1 MKMNTKRIRMAVM
14 FLLGILLAP
23 LSLQAQNVTIRAN
36 NGSTVAAI
44 KQGTGQG
51 VTDTFFGAGG
61 FATWQH
67 EQLSMVLTTSDGT
80 ALTPNGQLDNPA
92 NNLFSDTNGHM
103 QIGKGQ
109 SSATNICY
117 ATVSLPK
124 GYRFTGYSIK
134 FSKSTE
140 TKGSGTG
147 AISFNSSV
155 TGRFGETGS
164 DFSTYTTQ
172 ADVTNTGGA
181 KTITRTEMTE
191 GDMGNVLYFKLMNT
205 TNSNQNQRVLIT
217 LESAEFFFT
226 AEENYSPVTPA
237 GEITSPVSAV
247 DVPFPTSRV
256 DFGTIENRP
265 YVINGVTYNRVS
277 YSSANVSDL
286 AANFKLYEAES
297 VTDGTDL
304 DNVPG
309 KVVDY
314 KAGTISSDGGYFKL
328 GREGQEQIYFLESPT
343 TVTISDGHEVPVGY
357 RITEAEFEYTNQITA
372 VRTFYITY
380 TSYGTKYYLNT
391 EGRFTTTRV
400 VWEMDP
406 LGYISSNG
414 YYLYFNNGYASTQRE
429 KPAATERFGVDD
441 SNNFYQLQWPDYFIT
456 YYAQGWINP
465 TRYGLI
471 SNTSGNKAVYE
482 EITHQDPVGD
492 FTLNIYDKTGK
503 SVYASKSDG
512 AGTVKLT
519 GLNNDAVKFGV
530 QGIGLV
536 RATLT
541 LQALDP
547 YLNSMDVVCQDE
559 VQTEVRMEQDFTASD
574 FSVSG
579 GEFYFYLPK
588 DCEGHQVA
596 ITFENLHSKYF
607 DESYAGG
614 TAGHTSRINFVKSEH
629 YNAFG
634 ASHNSLYND
643 TAEAANAQKE
653 RLKVGIVG
661 TQGFRFN
668 NADEVGTS
676 GGVLREFPFSLEE
689 YNTAGGDFTDM
700 KFTVSASDQVAT
712 RYVFTTDETRYNIA
726 PTTATQHRAYAY
738 YQMIVHVQS
747 ATYEPEVE
755 FKKIYDQTLYGTGQE
770 DAFYGAVIT
779 AMAGDK
785 PGYSSTQEIYKII
798 DAAIKAGVDDTGN
811 TDVPA
816 SSEQLLYL
824 DFSQL
829 AGVYQITTEEHQS
842 MEDYAATGAA
852 NCLIFLPKG
861 HGAPNNNVAAMLE
874 SGGFQAAHN
883 IVITDMQPFY
893 SPYDIQVSGANYVEY
908 KRQITNPKNGK
919 VTSAS
924 VILPFNILVDE
935 NGQHT
940 NVGEDG
946 IAETAP
952 AFSLHKMQATN
963 CLTTQPEDD
972 TEEYADYVFFPAVE
986 VAKTTTA
993 NTPYLVKV
1001 LNGGEGDT
1009 ISFVVRQRGGTIS
1022 ATTGMDASKYTFQGE
1037 SATGSADGTT
1047 YNFTAYGSYS
1057 GKKVPKSENVFYF
1070 AKNMFLNTKDLVR
1083 ANLNVAPF
1091 RSYYATQAE
1100 GGAKLS
1106 LLNIIF
1112 GEGEG
1117 NADAVRDLR
1126 QQNADLAVKAGRGTL
1141 TITST
1146 IDNRVRIASL
1156 SGVSHYN
1163 LAVGAG
1169 ETKTVSV
1176 PAGIYVVNGVK
1187 ILVK

>member
-314 KAGTISSDGGYFKL
+314 KAGTISSEDGYFKL
-328 GREGQEQIYFLESPT
+328 GREDREQIYFIESPT

-357 RITEAEFEYTNQITA
+357 RIIGAGIVYKVPGAEPQ
-372 VRTFYITY
+372 FYISYTSGGTTYYLGTNGRFSTTKTEWETDLDGRIHSGNTYLGYTANIGWFSQTFTFNTY
-380 TSYGTKYYLNT
+380 TGAPTNAL
-391 EGRFTTTRV
+391 
-400 VWEMDP
+400 
-406 LGYISSNG
+406 YI
-414 YYLYFNNGYASTQRE
+414 
-429 KPAATERFGVDD
+429 D
-441 SNNFYQLQWPDYFIT
+441 SNNRIYGSYRSGFRT
-456 YYAQGWINP
+456 YTCYLYYNSGSAALSTDTNNLATW
-465 TRYGLI
+465 TSETI
-471 SNTSGNKAVYE
+471 SPNS
-482 EITHQDPVGD
+482 
-492 FTLNIYDKTGK
+492 FTLKVYDKSGENPVSYTNGTG
-503 SVYASKSDG
+503 
-512 AGTVKLT
+512 TIKLS

-700 KFTVSASDQVAT
+700 KFTVSTSDQVAT

-755 FKKIYDQTLYGTGQE
+755 FKKIYNQTLYGTGQE

-986 VAKTTTA
+986 VAKTTAA